1 MAQGAELFGRV
12 CVVTVGDREYSGVR
26 TTFKVSRS
34 TSGKPNQ
41 IEISLYNL
49 AQDSRERMRVQG
61 LPVRLV
67 AGYEDASALIGSG
80 DLWDARPVRD
90 GTEITM
96 VLRATDGDK
105 GFRNQVR
112 KSWTGGTPRRDVV
125 QALADGMGLGI
136 VPSSLDLVDGV
147 FSSARVVSG
156 PAAQALDRIALSMDL
171 DWSIQDGQLLLVKRD
186 GTTYEQAVVLERGSG
201 LIGSPEQQERRT
213 GAKASDRGLVRA
225 VSLLNPMLRPGRA
238 VALLSQMVSGK
249 FRCDVVDHEGDTH
262 DEGRWTSSCTLRP
275 VK

>member
-1 MAQGAELFGRV
+1 MLGGELLGRV
-12 CVVTVGDREYSGVR
+12 CQVTVGDRQYEGLR

-49 AQDSRERMRVQG
+49 APDCRERMRVQG

-80 DLWDARPVRD
+80 DLWDARPVRE
-90 GTEITM
+90 GAEIVM
-96 VLRATDGDK
+96 VIRATDGDK

-112 KSWTGGTPRRDVV
+112 KSWTGGTPRRDIVK
-125 QALADGMGLGI
+125 ALADGMGLGI
-136 VPSSLDLVDGV
+136 VPSSLDLVSGV

-156 PAAQALDRIALSMDL
+156 PAALALDRIALSLDL
-171 DWSIQDGQLLLVKRD
+171 DWSIQDGQLLLVPRD
-186 GTTYEQAVVLERGSG
+186 GTTFETAVVLDSGSG
-201 LIGSPEQQERRT
+201 LVGSPEQQERRT
-213 GAKASDRGLVRA
+213 GARASRGMVRA
-225 VSLLNPMLRPGRA
+225 VSLLNPLLRPGRA
-238 VALLSQMVSGK
+238 VALLSNSVSGK

-262 DEGRWTSSCTLRP
+262 DESRWTSSCTLRQ

>member
-12 CVVTVGDREYSGVR
+12 CQVTVGDRQYEGVR

-34 TSGKPNQ
+34 TTGKPNQ
-41 IEISLYNL
+41 LEITLYNL
-49 AQDSRERMRVQG
+49 APDSRERMRVQG

-67 AGYEDASALIGSG
+67 AGYEGAAALIGSG

-90 GTEITM
+90 GTEIAM
-96 VLRATDGDK
+96 MLRATDGDR

-125 QALADGMGLGI
+125 KALAEGMGLGI

-147 FSSARVVSG
+147 FTSARVVSG
-156 PAAQALDRIALSMDL
+156 PAAQSLDRIALSMDL
-171 DWSIQDGQLLLVKRD
+171 DWSIQDGQLLLVRRD
-186 GTTYEQAVVLERGSG
+186 GTTYETAVVLERGSG
-201 LIGSPEQQERRT
+201 LVGSPEQQERRAGT
-213 GAKASDRGLVRA
+213 KATTRGLVRA
-225 VSLLNPMLRPGRA
+225 VSLLNPLLRPGRA
-238 VALLSQMVSGK
+238 VALLSDTATGK